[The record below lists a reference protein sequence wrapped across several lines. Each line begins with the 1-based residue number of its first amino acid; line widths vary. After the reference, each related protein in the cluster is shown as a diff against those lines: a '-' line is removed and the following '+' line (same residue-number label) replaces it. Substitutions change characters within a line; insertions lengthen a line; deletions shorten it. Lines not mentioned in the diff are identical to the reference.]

1 MNDAYRDGAGLR
13 MQACQECGRNVPS
26 YDAYERRGV
35 IYCSECA
42 WNTAEK
48 RAYEKWFVD
57 PKS

>member
-1 MNDAYRDGAGLR
+1 MDKAELR
-13 MQACQECGRNVPS
+13 MATCEECGKRVPS

-35 IYCSECA
+35 VYCERCA

-57 PKS
+57 PHS